1 MAPSPT
7 LCADCHESPGRVV
20 ADRSVDQGRGL
31 PATDPDSPY
40 AATTRFPMSSQTRPW
55 ISALLLTLLAAC
67 GGEQVNRTPGV
78 TEHEILLGNS
88 SALSGHASFLGTQYT
103 RGSMAWIREVN
114 ASGGVHGRKIRLISY
129 DDQYDPP
136 KTLAN
141 TERLL
146 QEDDVFMLF
155 GYVGTPTSVKV
166 MATIQESKV
175 PALGFLTGAEALRT
189 PFQPNIFH
197 IRASYFAEAEAA
209 VSYFV
214 DTLGF
219 KKLAVMYQDDAFGL
233 AVLQGVQLAM
243 GRRELEVCATDTH
256 ERGEQDVERAVG
268 TIGGSGA
275 EAVVMVGT
283 YGALARFIKL
293 SEERGF
299 RPYFHTVSFV
309 GSEAFSNELREV
321 QGVDPKSFERIVV
334 TQVVPSPA
342 STDFPTVETYR
353 ELSTKHFPEDSPN
366 YVALEGFINARVL
379 VEALR
384 LAGPDLTR
392 AGLVNAIEEMQDF
405 DVGIGRTISYGRL
418 DRKGLSNVYYSR
430 LSPTGLFKTFEP

>member
-1 MAPSPT
+1 
-7 LCADCHESPGRVV
+7 
-20 ADRSVDQGRGL
+20 
-31 PATDPDSPY
+31 
-40 AATTRFPMSSQTRPW
+40 MSSRPW
-55 ISALLLTLLAAC
+55 ISVLLLTLLAAC
-67 GGEQVNRTPGV
+67 GGEQATATTGV
-78 TEHEILLGNS
+78 TEHEILIGNS

-103 RGSMAWIREVN
+103 RGSLAWIREVN
-114 ASGGVHGRKIRLISY
+114 ASGGVHGRKIRFLSY

-136 KTLAN
+136 RTLAN
-141 TERLL
+141 TERLI
-146 QEDDVFMLF
+146 QEDGAFMLF

-166 MATIQESKV
+166 VATIQETKI

-219 KKLAVMYQDDAFGL
+219 EKVAVMYQDDAFGL

-243 GRRELEVCATDTH
+243 GRRDLEICATDTH
-256 ERGEQDVERAVG
+256 KRGGQDVEGAVG

-283 YGALARFIKL
+283 YGALARFVEL
-293 SEERGF
+293 CEESGF
-299 RPYFHTVSFV
+299 KPHFHTVSFV
-309 GSEAFSNELREV
+309 GSEAFSKELREV
-321 QGVDPKSFERIVV
+321 RGIDPKSFERIVV

-342 STDFPTVETYR
+342 STDLPTVERYR
-353 ELSTKHFPEDSPN
+353 DLATKYFPEDRPN

-379 VEALR
+379 VEAFR

-392 AGLVNAIEEMQDF
+392 AGLVAAIEEMQDF

-418 DRKGLSNVYYSR
+418 DRKGFSNVYYSR
-430 LSPTGLFKTFEP
+430 LSPNGLFQTFEP

>member
-1 MAPSPT
+1 MAPRKT
-7 LCADCHESPGRVV
+7 LCTDCPESPGRVV
-20 ADRSVDQGRGL
+20 PSQAGGL
-31 PATDPDSPY
+31 ARDLPETDPEGPY
-40 AATTRFPMSSQTRPW
+40 ASTTRFPMNSQPRSW

-67 GGEQVNRTPGV
+67 GGEEASPTPGV
-78 TEHEILLGNS
+78 TEHEIVIGSS

-114 ASGGVHGRKIRLISY
+114 AAGGVHGRKIRLISY

-141 TERLL
+141 TERLIH
-146 QEDDVFMLF
+146 EDDAFMLF
-155 GYVGTPTSVKV
+155 GYVGTPTSVKII
-166 MATIQESKV
+166 ATIQETKI
-175 PALGFLTGAEALRT
+175 PALGFFTGAEALRT

-197 IRASYFAEAEAA
+197 IRASYFAEAEGA

-219 KKLAVMYQDDAFGL
+219 KKIAVMYQDDAFGL

-243 GRRELEVCATDTH
+243 GRRDLEVCAADTH
-256 ERGEQDVERAVG
+256 ERGAQDVEGAVE

-293 SEERGF
+293 CEDSGF

-309 GSEAFSNELREV
+309 GSEAFSEELREV
-321 QGVDPKSFERIVV
+321 QGVDPTCFERIVV

-342 STDFPTVETYR
+342 STDLPTVETYR
-353 ELSTKHFPEDSPN
+353 GLFMKHFPEDRPN

-384 LAGPDLTR
+384 LGGPDLTR
-392 AGLVNAIEEMQDF
+392 AGLVAALEEMQDF
-405 DVGIGRTISYGRL
+405 DVGIGRTISYGKL
-418 DRKGLSNVYYSR
+418 DRKGLSNIYYSR
-430 LSPTGLFKTFEP
+430 LSPDGLFETFEP